1 MTGERAMDGLRPYTA
16 VLRIRF
22 QTLLQ
27 YRAAAVGGFSTQLFF
42 GLVLVYVFEAFYRST
57 TQSQPMD
64 VAQVVTYVWLGQAFL
79 GMLPWNLDPDVKA
92 MINNGNVAYE
102 LLRPMDLYALWYARC
117 LALRTAPTILRAI
130 PMIGVALLFLGMQ
143 PPPSLA
149 SGAAWAAATVGALL
163 LGCAITML
171 LNISM
176 LWTVSG
182 EGVVQ
187 VAITMVMVFSG
198 MLLPIPLMPG
208 WAQAALELLPF
219 RGLVDLPFRLYVGH
233 IPPSGV
239 WAVLANQVLWTAALV
254 LMGRITLARGMRRVV
269 VQGG

>member
-1 MTGERAMDGLRPYTA
+1 MSMGRLVEELLPYTA

-42 GLVLVYVFEAFYRST
+42 GLGLVYVFEAFYRST

-102 LLRPMDLYALWYARC
+102 LLRPMDLYSLWFARC
-117 LALRTAPTILRAI
+117 LALRTAPTILRAV
-130 PMIGVALLFLGMQ
+130 PMFVVALLFLGMQ

-198 MLLPIPLMPG
+198 MLLPIPLMPE
-208 WAQAALELLPF
+208 WAQAALNVLPF

-233 IPPSGV
+233 IPASGV
-239 WAVLANQVLWTAALV
+239 WGALANQLVWTAALI
-254 LMGRITLARGMRRVV
+254 LLGRWALARGLRLVV